1 MEAITKPTWP
11 QSWREKMD
19 RMEIGESE
27 PVDQRVVKSVRYIA
41 SKHFHSAKAR
51 SNKRFTVKKDP
62 THQGKYKVWRKED
75 DVRKEGGKNND

>member
-51 SNKRFTVKKDP
+51 SKKRFTVKKIRCIQVSINYGERKMMP
-62 THQGKYKVWRKED
+62 GRKE
-75 DVRKEGGKNND
+75 V